1 MGCNND
7 YCEIERKKDEE
18 KLEDYP
24 TIRNLDGCYFR
35 VERDGKWLNL
45 CFSDLT
51 EQERGK
57 VMSGKGVPWLI
68 SLAEHLADT
77 LHAFGDA
84 FGIYGRDE

>member
-1 MGCNND
+1 MECNGD
-7 YCEIERKKDEE
+7 YCEIERKDNE
-18 KLEDYP
+18 KKPVVYP

-35 VERDGKWLNL
+35 VERDGEWQNI

-57 VMSGKGVPWLI
+57 VMSGKGIPWLI
-68 SLAEHLADT
+68 SLAEHLADS

-84 FGIYGRDE
+84 FDISGRDE

>member
-1 MGCNND
+1 MVCNGD
-7 YCEIERKKDEE
+7 YCEIERKDKQ
-18 KLEDYP
+18 DYP

-35 VERDGKWLNL
+35 VERDGKWLNI
-45 CFSDLT
+45 CFSDMT

-57 VMSGKGVPWLI
+57 VMAGKGIPWFM
-68 SLAEHLADT
+68 SLAGHLADT